1 MYYLVETRTLFQN
14 LVGRYVWKAYKKKVG
29 SCVAGVRPRTS
40 PINVNNYS
48 LVLCAVEWYN
58 FTLGKYI
65 HGERVANITTDV
77 TDTGRKY
84 VDSAELSKWCASV
97 LVVMNR
103 TSS

>member
-48 LVLCAVEWYN
+48 LVLCAVE
-58 FTLGKYI
+58 
-65 HGERVANITTDV
+65 
-77 TDTGRKY
+77 
-84 VDSAELSKWCASV
+84 
-97 LVVMNR
+97 
-103 TSS
+103 